1 MTIHASLFYNAF
13 YFFHVLGALLV
24 RYCKDT
30 FMVRRKKVLKD
41 GYSSFTGCSYR
52 GELARLSGL
61 AHLGE
66 MIFIPRSHGIFYLSS
81 IKKFGLCIKP
91 GIQERGT
98 ECGKRGE
105 WRECYLPG
113 IAGKQSGKC
122 PQKILRMSSN
132 IPGNIAKHSGECC
145 QTFRGMSPNIP
156 GNVLFTLMVEN
167 WSELHP

>member
-1 MTIHASLFYNAF
+1 MHHFFITLF
-13 YFFHVLGALLV
+13 FFHVLGALLV

-30 FMVRRKKVLKD
+30 FMGRRKKVLKD

-105 WRECYLPG
+105 WRECY
-113 IAGKQSGKC
+113 
-122 PQKILRMSSN
+122 
-132 IPGNIAKHSGECC
+132 IPGSGECP
-145 QTFRGMSPNIP
+145 QTFWGISPNIP
-156 GNVLFTLMVEN
+156 GKIAKYSGECSKAFR
-167 WSELHP
+167 